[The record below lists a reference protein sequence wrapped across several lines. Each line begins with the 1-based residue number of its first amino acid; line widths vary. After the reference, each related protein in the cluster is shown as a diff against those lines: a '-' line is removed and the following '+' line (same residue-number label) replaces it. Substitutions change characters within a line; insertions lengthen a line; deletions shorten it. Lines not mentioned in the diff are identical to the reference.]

1 MVFTS
6 LAFLVFFLFAWAV
19 YWSLK
24 SSRKAQNVFLLLAS
38 YFFYCA
44 AAIPRTNI
52 PKLIIGGRFSEAWHE
67 MTTAV
72 ASHQSEVIKLLLLL
86 WLSSTFAYLMA
97 KVIEKTEK
105 QNIRKWLMVLSAV
118 VHLGILCYF
127 KYMNFFA
134 QSFVDIA
141 NTAGWQIAF
150 RPEHIILPLAIS
162 FFTFHILGYT
172 FDVYQKSY
180 AAATNYIDFITHVA
194 FFPQLV
200 AGPIERAGHLL
211 PQFTNSRSFSA
222 ERMEDGIRQ
231 ILWGFFKKLVIA
243 DSAAKYVNYVFMQ
256 YEDQSGSSIVM
267 AGIMF
272 TIQMYCDFSGYS
284 DIALGTAKLL
294 GFDLLR
300 NFNFP
305 FFSTSMTDF
314 WRKWHISLTSWIT
327 DYLYTPISFQKRD
340 WGLWGIVYAA
350 IISFTLSG
358 LWHGANWPS
367 VLWGL
372 LHGLAL
378 GYEVLTKKKRKKW
391 AKQFNPVLYS
401 VLSGFLVFMF
411 WTFGQL
417 VFRATSLE
425 HLGGLLAQMA
435 SSSLF
440 TLPSLDHT
448 AQAALGWALLMFGIE
463 WFQREKEYGLSIG
476 NLNYML
482 RWTIYAAL
490 IMLIFSSDNLNNQN
504 EFIYFQF

>member
-1 MVFTS
+1 
-6 LAFLVFFLFAWAV
+6 
-19 YWSLK
+19 
-24 SSRKAQNVFLLLAS
+24 
-38 YFFYCA
+38 
-44 AAIPRTNI
+44 
-52 PKLIIGGRFSEAWHE
+52 
-67 MTTAV
+67 
-72 ASHQSEVIKLLLLL
+72 
-86 WLSSTFAYLMA
+86 
-97 KVIEKTEK
+97 
-105 QNIRKWLMVLSAV
+105 
-118 VHLGILCYF
+118 
-127 KYMNFFA
+127 
-134 QSFVDIA
+134 
-141 NTAGWQIAF
+141 
-150 RPEHIILPLAIS
+150 
-162 FFTFHILGYT
+162 
-172 FDVYQKSY
+172 
-180 AAATNYIDFITHVA
+180 
-194 FFPQLV
+194 
-200 AGPIERAGHLL
+200 
-211 PQFTNSRSFSA
+211 
-222 ERMEDGIRQ
+222 
-231 ILWGFFKKLVIA
+231 
-243 DSAAKYVNYVFMQ
+243 
-256 YEDQSGSSIVM
+256 
-267 AGIMF
+267 GIMF

-401 VLSGFLVFMF
+401 VLSGLLVFMF

-435 SSSLF
+435 SVSLF

>member
-6 LAFLVFFLFAWAV
+6 LAFLIFFAFAWAV
-19 YWSLK
+19 YWSL
-24 SSRKAQNVFLLLAS
+24 SFSRKAQNIFLLLSS
-38 YFFYCA
+38 YFFYA
-44 AAIPRTNI
+44 AAALPRTAV
-52 PKLIIGGRFSEAWHE
+52 PKYLLSGKLNAAWND
-67 MTTAV
+67 MLTAV
-72 ASHQSEVIKLLLLL
+72 NSRQQEVLQLVLLL
-86 WLSSTFAYLMA
+86 WLSSTFGYLMA
-97 KVIEKTEK
+97 KAIEKTEK
-105 QNIRKWLMVLSAV
+105 TSTRKALMAVSAM
-118 VHLGILCYF
+118 VHLGVLCYF

-134 QSFVDIA
+134 QSFVDLA
-141 NTAGWQIAF
+141 GTAGWHIDF
-150 RPEHIILPLAIS
+150 RPEHIVLPLAIS

-172 FDVYQKSY
+172 FDVFQKSY
-180 AAATNYIDFITHVA
+180 AAATNYLDFITHIA

-211 PQFTNSRSFSA
+211 PQFLQKRTFNA
-222 ERMEDGIRQ
+222 QRMEDGISQ

-256 YEDQSGSSIVM
+256 YADQSGSSIAM

-294 GFDLLR
+294 GFELLR

-340 WGLWGIVYAA
+340 WGLWGVVYAA
-350 IISFTLSG
+350 VLSFTLSG

-378 GYEVLTKKKRKKW
+378 GYEILTKKMRKKW
-391 AKQFNPVLYS
+391 AKKFNPVLYS
-401 VLSGFLVFMF
+401 LGSGILVFLF
-411 WTFGQL
+411 WAFGQL
-417 VFRATSLE
+417 VFRATSIE
-425 HLGGLLAQMA
+425 HIGALISGMC
-435 SSSLF
+435 SMSFFSL
-440 TLPSLDHT
+440 PALDHT
-448 AQAALGWALLMFGIE
+448 AQAALGWSFLMFGIE
-463 WFQREKEYGLSIG
+463 WFQRDKEYGLSVSH
-476 NLNYML
+476 LNYMI
-482 RWTIYAAL
+482 RWTAYAAL
-490 IMLIFSSDNLNNQN
+490 IVLIFSSDNLNNQN